1 MDEERIEE
9 QAVVEDE
16 ARDDARANRYDDSE
30 IKGMLSDVLAR
41 LESISDGMKALFV
54 KAPAS
59 AAVEELEDV
68 EEENYSLDDLE
79 L

>member
-9 QAVVEDE
+9 QDVVEDE
-16 ARDDARANRYDDSE
+16 ARDDARADRYDDSE
-30 IKGMLSDVLAR
+30 IKSMLSDVLSR

-54 KAPAS
+54 KAPA
-59 AAVEELEDV
+59 AAVEELDDV

>member
-9 QAVVEDE
+9 QDVVEDE
-16 ARDDARANRYDDSE
+16 ARDDARADRYEDSE
-30 IKGMLSDVLAR
+30 IRAMLSDVLAR

-54 KAPAS
+54 KAPA
-59 AAVEELEDV
+59 AAVEELDDV